1 MARSPIE
8 IALASET
15 KAFKQGI
22 EAGVI
27 KPLEDAIKKL
37 RDLGDTDGA
46 DQLEAQLRDAQKATE
61 RLGDETKITAAR
73 IDREYRDA
81 SRKAKSSLD
90 DVGDA
95 GKKGFGKAGEASS
108 EFKGEALANLSEVTS
123 AFDGSLESIGDL
135 VQGTLGGVAANLPVI
150 GIAAAGAAAAVGTIT
165 EAFTKAGEATDEAR
179 DSAYQYGLTV
189 ASVGEYADV
198 TGRINELTGSVEGL
212 KRVQDIAA
220 ASGWAQLDVVK
231 AMATGDGLPALFAA
245 FEEGANTTGIATG
258 RMLEL
263 EGALQGAQQGFDLA
277 KSGADLQA
285 TALYDMATAA
295 GVASGEVDDLG
306 NKVVTMPDGKKVVI
320 DAATKTAYEDIDAL
334 ERRPIADK
342 TMRLRLDS
350 SEWDNWYPGAKVGK
364 VRVAVGQGG
373 GGGITWEG

>member
-15 KAFKQGI
+15 KAFRQGI
-22 EAGVI
+22 ESGVI
-27 KPLEDAIKKL
+27 QPLEDAVKQL
-37 RDLGDTDGA
+37 RELGDTDGA
-46 DQLEAQLRDAQKATE
+46 DKLEQQLREAQKATE
-61 RLGDETKITAAR
+61 KLADETKITAAR
-73 IDREYRDA
+73 IESEYRDA
-81 SRKAKSSLD
+81 GRKAKASLD
-90 DVGDA
+90 DVGDG
-95 GKKGFGKAGEASS
+95 GKKGFGRAGEASR
-108 EFKGEALANLSEVTS
+108 EFKEESLANLSEVTS
-123 AFDGSLESIGDL
+123 SFDGSMESVGDL
-135 VQGTLGGVAANLPVI
+135 VQGTLGGVAANIPVI
-150 GIAAAGAAAAVGTIT
+150 GVAAAGAAAAVGTIT
-165 EAFTKAGEATDEAR
+165 DAFVKAGEATDTAR

-198 TGRINELTGSVEGL
+198 TARINELTGSVEGL

-285 TALYDMATAA
+285 SALYDMATAA

-306 NKVVTMPDGKKVVI
+306 NKIVTMPDGKKVVI
-320 DAATKTAYEDIDAL
+320 NAETKTAYEDIDAL
-334 ERRPIADK
+334 ERKQVSEK
-342 TMRLRLDS
+342 TVRLRLDS
-350 SEWDNWYPGAKVGK
+350 SEWDNWRPGAKVGN

-373 GGGITWEG
+373 GGGITWE

>member
-8 IALASET
+8 IAISSET

-22 EAGVI
+22 ETGI
-27 KPLEDAIKKL
+27 ISPLEDAVKQL
-37 RDLGDTDGA
+37 RELGDTDGA

-61 RLGDETKITAAR
+61 RLGDETKITAAQ
-73 IDREYRDA
+73 IEREYRDA

-108 EFKGEALANLSEVTS
+108 EFKSEALSNLSEVTS
-123 AFDGSLESIGDL
+123 SFDGSLESIGDL
-135 VQGTLGGVAANLPVI
+135 VQGTLGGVAANIPVI
-150 GIAAAGAAAAVGTIT
+150 GLAAAGAAAAVGTIT
-165 EAFTKAGEATDEAR
+165 DAFTKAGEATDEAR

-189 ASVGEYADV
+189 ASVGEYADA

-212 KRVQDIAA
+212 KRVQEIATV
-220 ASGWAQLDVVK
+220 SGWAQLDVVK

-245 FEEGANTTGIATG
+245 FEQGANSTTIATT
-258 RMLEL
+258 RMGEL

-320 DAATKTAYEDIDAL
+320 DAETKTAYEDIDAL
-334 ERRPIADK
+334 ERKQVSEK
-342 TMRLRLDS
+342 TVRLRLDS
-350 SEWDNWYPGAKVGK
+350 SEWDNWRPTTKFGQV
-364 VRVAVGQGG
+364 VARNGN
-373 GGGITWEG
+373 TMSLD